1 MGVAAAIRNSDGA
14 FLLHLRDNIDG
25 ICWPG
30 HWSFLGGQLE
40 DGETPSEAITRELR
54 EEAGLVLPDL
64 RPLATVHQGN
74 GRADIEVFAA
84 SWDGDAARI
93 QVTEGIMLAW
103 FHPRLLP
110 RLRVPPWCVEAISL
124 HQAEAQQADAEEVA
138 GAGHRG
144 PPTG

>member
-1 MGVAAAIRNSDGA
+1 MGVAAAIHNSDGA
-14 FLLHLRDNIDG
+14 YLLHLRDNIDG

-40 DGETPSEAITRELR
+40 AGETPHEAITRELH

-64 RPLATVHQGN
+64 RPLATVQQGN
-74 GRADIEVFAA
+74 GRADIEVFTA
-84 SWDGDAARI
+84 SWNGDAARI

-110 RLRVPPWCVEAISL
+110 RLHVPPWCVEAIHL
-124 HQAEAQQADAEEVA
+124 HQASVEDAA
-138 GAGHRG
+138 GAGHRRSPAG
-144 PPTG
+144 